1 MFADSGQHHR
11 HDGRDGGTFIHG
23 TPGDHQLHPVAT
35 LPEDLGHLF
44 AAHAEQVGVPDPQ
57 DVVPAAQAAILRG
70 DRLLNSV
77 CATTTKKKTEV
88 VVKKSDGSYLKK
100 KNKKNKTK
108 T

>member
-1 MFADSGQHHR
+1 MNVFRIICHVLNSRPHLLFADSGQHHG

-77 CATTTKKKTEV
+77 CATTT
-88 VVKKSDGSYLKK
+88 
-100 KNKKNKTK
+100 TK
-108 T
+108 TD